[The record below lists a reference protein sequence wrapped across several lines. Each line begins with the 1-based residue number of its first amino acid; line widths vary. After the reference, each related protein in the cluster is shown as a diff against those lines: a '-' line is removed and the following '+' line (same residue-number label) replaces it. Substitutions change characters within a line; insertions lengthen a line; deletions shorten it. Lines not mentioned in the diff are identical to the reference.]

1 MRGSSERC
9 KEQEKPPWSNRTGKL
24 RRAQLTCMV
33 RLLKQY
39 VTMQYV
45 ALINSV
51 QEMHMSLSD
60 AFIPINTCTAVVLA
74 MYL

>member
-1 MRGSSERC
+1 MSAVKSRRNQSTGDG
-9 KEQEKPPWSNRTGKL
+9 KSNRTGKL

-39 VTMQYV
+39 V

-51 QEMHMSLSD
+51 QEMHMPLSD

>member
-1 MRGSSERC
+1 MSTVKSRRNQSTGD
-9 KEQEKPPWSNRTGKL
+9 EKSNRTGKL

-39 VTMQYV
+39 VTMKY
-45 ALINSV
+45 SV
-51 QEMHMSLSD
+51 YEMHMSLSD
-60 AFIPINTCTAVVLA
+60 AFIPINTWTAVVLA

>member
-1 MRGSSERC
+1 M
-9 KEQEKPPWSNRTGKL
+9 K
-24 RRAQLTCMV
+24 
-33 RLLKQY
+33 
-39 VTMQYV
+39 YV

-60 AFIPINTCTAVVLA
+60 AFIPINKCTAVDLA